1 MSSTSSTSSKLWKVV
16 VNCSAFSSFLQ
27 ELGKED
33 VVWVPMLSCMTVQAV
48 LLKPRPVK
56 FVSMQRKLK
65 SAIDIKPWT
74 YEEFKLVKSSYIQVK
89 YHSAKYSELYC
100 KYVMKKD
107 SETTTNSDE
116 TTTNSYENYN

>member
-1 MSSTSSTSSKLWKVV
+1 MSSKLWKVV
-16 VNCSAFSSFLQ
+16 VNRSAFSSFLQ
-27 ELGKED
+27 GLGKED

-56 FVSMQRKLK
+56 LSSLQRKLK

-74 YEEFKLVKSSYIQVK
+74 YEEFKLVK
-89 YHSAKYSELYC
+89 YHSAKYSELYF

-116 TTTNSYENYN
+116 TTTNSYENDN